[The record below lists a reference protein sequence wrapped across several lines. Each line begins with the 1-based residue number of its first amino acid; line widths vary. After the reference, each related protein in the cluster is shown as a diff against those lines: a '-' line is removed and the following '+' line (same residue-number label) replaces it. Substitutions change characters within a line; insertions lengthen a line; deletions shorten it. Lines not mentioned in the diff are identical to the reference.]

1 MQTLIDELS
10 KPLYASLSDAE
21 AAAEINAVSKT
32 EIYSRFGNFRTLANL
47 LTADEYAALKSA
59 LATAAQQSAVSADMV
74 EMLKLPG
81 DESGS
86 GGGIDFGAAGVRTG
100 IDNLQAALAT
110 AIGGEQAAA
119 AAAALVAKL
128 KAYAERPTSTARM
141 NRWPEVSEWDVTIAR
156 RSIG

>member
-10 KPLYASLSDAE
+10 QPLYASLSDA
-21 AAAEINAVSKT
+21 AAAVEINALDKV
-32 EIYSRFGNFRTLANL
+32 EVYSRFGNFRTLANL
-47 LTADEYAALKSA
+47 LTADEYAALKAA
-59 LATAAQQSAVSADMV
+59 LATAAQQSAISADMV

-86 GGGIDFGAAGVRTG
+86 GGGLDFGAAGVRTG

-110 AIGGEQAAA
+110 ASGGEQAAA
-119 AAAALVAKL
+119 AIVAKV

-156 RSIG
+156 RSIS